1 MSTQNWNCQYAS
13 QCRSKGCSRNHPG
26 RAECRFRG
34 GCTNPFC
41 WFNHKDGPLCIW
53 SQKPSGCTNSQCNNR
68 HPLSSS
74 PTNNIQQF
82 NRSQQT
88 VQINSVNNNQNKQP
102 KIPYHERVRPKYIA
116 EHKSLID
123 KINGEIS
130 EIIMSDEFD
139 YKDLTH
145 MGTVTAKQEQILE
158 LERQLNTFQTVW
170 NRTVDENVM
179 LTEAGRKYQLQR
191 ELYRFKGR
199 LPAFAKRT
207 EIDEIITNF
216 SATNRFLIVEGETG
230 SGKSTQLPQY
240 VADHPRMM
248 GKKVICTQPRKLAAT
263 SLAARVAEEYA
274 AGNSRGATVGFNVG
288 YVVGGG
294 SKKSKRIS
302 YMTEGKMLELLMA
315 PSSDFS
321 QIGAI
326 IIDEAHERSMICDI
340 LLGSFIKSNPKW
352 DNILLIV
359 SSATLDIAAFKEF
372 FSQRVSHVKIP
383 GRVFPVEK
391 IYQSVP
397 YDALLWK
404 AVAECAL
411 HIHKS
416 SSSTVGGTGSK
427 SILGDIL
434 CFLPGKEDVL
444 KAAEHIEKYIAS
456 NPTSSSISVKV
467 FKLYGMQEQEEQKE
481 VFIKLPN
488 PLTERKIIFATDI
501 AETSITIDGVVYVVD
516 SGEKKEM
523 TYDPHKNISSLKQI
537 PISKSSSKQREGRA
551 GRTRPGTCYK
561 LYSQEEYEALEV
573 NTLPEIFRK
582 PLPLA
587 VLYLREM
594 EIDPLKFNWISRPED
609 SAIKSAEEELRI
621 LGALDFNYAPTQ
633 LGKLISTS
641 QQDPKVVRMIHSGI
655 QKGLGLAAIEIV
667 SILTVANMFFWNG
680 GGNLTDFDRSK
691 MNEIRKSLS
700 SREGDIAT
708 MFNLYS
714 QYKAV
719 KSGKAFV
726 ETDDDN
732 ENDLNH
738 DKDAQSGSDSDDDVY
753 HSCDETNENPIEI
766 NFEDLQINSITTT
779 TDLDDVLDEVK
790 KVSSTD
796 DTDDDNDDEDDDN
809 QSKSSPPPS
818 VVSGSSINSKTKVK
832 VQRIRKW
839 SRSQFINYKALTLI
853 DSSCKELL
861 NIFKYTKIWKKTNS
875 NQDRTPNSE
884 EVLKLFLAG
893 FFLHAARKVNV
904 KGRGQCRI
912 NYFSIQS
919 EVTGCLNFKSA
930 FATNSDTAPDWI
942 LYDKILRLKST
953 LFPAT
958 SKIELDWIRDECPEF
973 YNQCLQ
979 KENRIPTEL
988 LELKSSVA
996 CIQRVMGKRF
1006 VNLGRLEDEY
1016 NCLLIVDYSGASIKA
1031 LCSRTSAERIK
1042 ARLEKDLEK
1051 AKNSFLTD
1059 LSEEIYMRNTR
1070 IVVGAGYEI
1079 KSLLFKNEYTTL
1091 YLRNLS
1097 REVSQEA
1104 VERLVYSKISSTSKI
1119 ASISVIQQQE
1129 RNFAIIKCYTP
1140 ADAQSL
1146 KLNLDSELLCEK
1158 MIEAVPHRSSD
1169 RNIQTSQNIHQ
1180 AENTKLKLSWPLGP
1194 ATGRAKIICSSA
1206 TEGNTLLEGLP
1217 SLYSSI
1223 TRISPIGDKI
1233 SSVTVSSSKLPN
1245 VIKDITTKK
1254 FKFVETSS
1262 VDNSSSIQNENQY
1275 ETDEMIYVVQVVGL
1289 PLSADEIEVSRKI
1302 QLNLNFT
1309 PIRVKIDRNKVK
1321 ETTTSSQYRR
1331 ENRDFQLSA
1340 DRLQKVKHIPS
1351 YIRIHPDLITAEFI
1365 DSSCNRAVIIFNH
1378 PDSDAIEKVYTQSLI
1393 EKYISM
1399 RVHEQPHRIELEHT
1413 ITFSVHSDLYLFLK
1427 TEFKAAVKSI
1437 RKWNVSVAESRPRTT
1452 NDIEKKN
1459 KFTIIRLRFGDKKRI
1474 IDCRKKLESLLQ
1486 YEIFGG
1492 DENGDLMQNLYTF
1505 TGRMMMKTETE
1516 TETSKKDCYLH
1527 WDSSRQRVYIYG
1539 KSSTAT
1545 ERIKLKLNQIIR
1557 KIEEWKQAGT
1567 FETELMLDKK
1577 KTSNFKSMEQKIGN
1591 LIKPYKIP
1599 QWHMYGSNKIR
1610 LSGYSVESLEALKS
1624 LLQSEGILFQPKSIR
1639 LNQVKIIDDCGLCFC
1654 EVESQFMI
1662 TSVCNHAFCMSCIQR
1677 MFRGEGGTINTFPI
1691 VCPTCSEKLPVCDI
1705 AKAVPPTAIPTLIQ
1719 TALSTFKCSEIGSA
1733 FDYCPKV
1740 GCNQLFRKNDSNQL
1754 FYYCDNCS
1762 TSFCLACTKQYGKN
1776 MEAHEGLSCLEFQR
1790 SLTEDEEVPKYSI
1803 WIREEILT
1811 LRCPRCKQAFIDY
1824 TGCAALTCASTTCN
1838 AAFCALC
1845 LLDCGRDAHS
1855 HVRTCSKNK
1864 DRDVFVSEV
1873 SFQDVHRL
1881 DRIKKLQSY
1890 FRDSIQ
1896 TSTLRVK
1903 VFKSVQKDL
1912 ADLNIFENHL
1922 DGCLNKNVC

>member
-1 MSTQNWNCQYAS
+1 MSTQNWECQYAS
-13 QCRSKGCSRNHPG
+13 QCRSKGCSRNHPD
-26 RAECRFRG
+26 RAECRSRE

-53 SQKPSGCTNSQCNNR
+53 SQKPSGCTNSQCIFR

-74 PTNNIQQF
+74 SPTHNIQQF
-82 NRSQQT
+82 NRNEET
-88 VQINSVNNNQNKQP
+88 VQINSVNNNQNQNQQP
-102 KIPYHERVRPKYIA
+102 KIPYHERIRSKYIA

-123 KINGEIS
+123 KINGEIY
-130 EIIMSDEFD
+130 EIITSDEFD
-139 YKDLTH
+139 YKDVTY

-158 LERQLNTFQTVW
+158 LEGQLNTFQTVW
-170 NRTVDENVM
+170 NRTDENVM
-179 LTEAGRKYQLQR
+179 LTEAEKKYQFLR
-191 ELYRFKGR
+191 ELYRLKGR

-216 SATNRFLIVEGETG
+216 SSTNRFLIVEGETG

-248 GKKVICTQPRKLAAT
+248 GRKVICTQPRKLAAT
-263 SLAARVAEEYA
+263 SLATRVAEEYA
-274 AGNSRGATVGFNVG
+274 AGNSRGATVGFSVG
-288 YVVGGG
+288 YVIGGG

-326 IIDEAHERSMICDI
+326 IIDEAHERSIICDI

-383 GRVFPVEK
+383 GRMFPVEK

-397 YDALLWK
+397 YDAALWK

-416 SSSTVGGTGSK
+416 SSSTVVGTGSK

-444 KAAEHIEKYIAS
+444 KAAEYIENYIAS
-456 NPTSSSISVKV
+456 NPTSSSILVKV
-467 FKLYGMQEQEEQKE
+467 FKLYGMQEQEEQKK

-488 PLTERKIIFATDI
+488 PAIERKIIFATDI

-516 SGEKKEM
+516 SGVKKEM

-537 PISKSSSKQREGRA
+537 QISKSSSKQREGRA

-594 EIDPLKFNWISRPED
+594 GIDPLKFNWVSRPEA

-621 LGALDFNYAPTQ
+621 LGAIDVNYAPTE
-633 LGKLISTS
+633 LGKLISIS

-655 QKGLGLAAIEIV
+655 QKGLGLTAIEIV

-680 GGNLTDFDRSK
+680 GDKSSKSENLTK

-700 SREGDIAT
+700 SPEGDIAT

-719 KSGKAFV
+719 KSGKTFV

-738 DKDAQSGSDSDDDVY
+738 DKDAQSGFDFDDD
-753 HSCDETNENPIEI
+753 DMNGNETNENQIGI
-766 NFEDLQINSITTT
+766 TFEDLPRHQINSITTT
-779 TDLDDVLDEVK
+779 NLDDVLDEVK
-790 KVSSTD
+790 SESSTSIN
-796 DTDDDNDDEDDDN
+796 DDDDDDDN

-818 VVSGSSINSKTKVK
+818 VVSESSTNSKTKVK

-853 DSSCKELL
+853 DSSCRELL
-861 NIFKYTKIWKKTNS
+861 NIFKYTKIWKSTDS
-875 NQDRTPNSE
+875 NQDRTPNTE

-904 KGRGQCRI
+904 KGRGQCGI

-930 FATNSDTAPDWI
+930 FIANSDTAPDWI

-958 SKIELDWIRDECPEF
+958 SKIELGWIRDECPEF

-988 LELKSSVA
+988 LELKSSAA
-996 CIQRVMGKRF
+996 CIRKVMGKMF

-1016 NCLLIVDYSGASIKA
+1016 NCLLIVDSSSASIKV

-1042 ARLEKDLEK
+1042 ARLESDLEK
-1051 AKNSFLTD
+1051 AKSSFLTD
-1059 LSEEIYMRNTR
+1059 LNEEIYMRNTR

-1097 REVSQEA
+1097 RDVCQEA
-1104 VERLVYSKISSTSKI
+1104 VERIVYSKISSPSKI
-1119 ASISVIQQQE
+1119 ASILVIQQQD

-1146 KLNLDSELLCEK
+1146 KLNLDSELLCGK
-1158 MIEAVPHRSSD
+1158 AIEAVPRRSSD
-1169 RNIQTSQNIHQ
+1169 RNVQTSQ

-1206 TEGNTLLEGLP
+1206 KEGNCLLQQLR

-1223 TRISPIGDKI
+1223 IKIDPIGDKI
-1233 SSVTVSSSKLPN
+1233 SSVTVSSSKLPK
-1245 VIKDITTKK
+1245 VFRESTRK

-1262 VDNSSSIQNENQY
+1262 VNDGSSIQNENQY
-1275 ETDEMIYVVQVVGL
+1275 DIDKMVYVVQVVGL
-1289 PLSADEIEVSRKI
+1289 PLSADEIEVFRKI

-1309 PIRVKIDRNKVK
+1309 PIRVKIDRKKVK
-1321 ETTTSSQYRR
+1321 ENTTTTSRQYQRG
-1331 ENRDFQLSA
+1331 NGNFHLSK
-1340 DRLQKVKHIPS
+1340 DRLQKVEHIPS
-1351 YIRIHPDLITAEFI
+1351 HILIHPDLITAEFI
-1365 DSSCNRAVIIFNH
+1365 DSMCNRAVIIFNH
-1378 PDSDAIEKVYTQSLI
+1378 PDSGAIEKIYTQSLI
-1393 EKYISM
+1393 EKYLSM
-1399 RVHEQPHRIELEHT
+1399 RVYEQPHRIELEHT

-1437 RKWNVSVAESRPRTT
+1437 RKWNISVTESRPGTT
-1452 NDIEKKN
+1452 NNIEKKN
-1459 KFTIIRLRFGDKKRI
+1459 KFTIIRLRSGDKKRI
-1474 IDCRKKLESLLQ
+1474 IDYRKKLESLLN

-1505 TGRMMMKTETE
+1505 TGRMMMKNETE
-1516 TETSKKDCYLH
+1516 TETFKKDCYLH
-1527 WDSSRQRVYIYG
+1527 WDNSRQRVYIYG
-1539 KSSTAT
+1539 KSSTAIANVKLRLN
-1545 ERIKLKLNQIIR
+1545 EIIK
-1557 KIEEWKQAGT
+1557 KIEEWKQAGI

-1577 KTSNFKSMEQKIGN
+1577 KNSNFKSMEHKLGN
-1591 LIKPYKIP
+1591 LIKSYNIP

-1624 LLQSEGILFQPKSIR
+1624 QLQSEGILFQPKIR

-1662 TSVCNHAFCMSCIQR
+1662 TSVCNHAYCMSCIQR

-1705 AKAVPPTAIPTLIQ
+1705 SKAVPSTAIPTLIQ
-1719 TALSTFKCSEIGSA
+1719 TALSTFKLSGTGSA
-1733 FDYCPKV
+1733 YDFCPKV
-1740 GCNQLFRKNDSNQL
+1740 GCNQLFRKTDTNQL

-1776 MEAHEGLSCLEFQR
+1776 MEAHEGLSCLEFQK

-1811 LRCPRCKQAFIDY
+1811 LQCPRCKQAFIDY
-1824 TGCAALTCASTTCN
+1824 SGCAALTCGNTTCN

-1845 LLDCGRDAHS
+1845 LLDCGSDAHS
-1855 HVRTCSKNK
+1855 HVVTCSKNAE
-1864 DRDVFVSEV
+1864 RSVFATEV
-1873 SFQDVHRL
+1873 FFNDVHRL
-1881 DRIKKLQSY
+1881 DRIEKLKSY
-1890 FRDSIQ
+1890 FRYSIQ
-1896 TSTLRVK
+1896 TRTLRVK
-1903 VFKSVQKDL
+1903 VFKSVQRDL

-1922 DGCLNKNVC
+1922 DGMLN